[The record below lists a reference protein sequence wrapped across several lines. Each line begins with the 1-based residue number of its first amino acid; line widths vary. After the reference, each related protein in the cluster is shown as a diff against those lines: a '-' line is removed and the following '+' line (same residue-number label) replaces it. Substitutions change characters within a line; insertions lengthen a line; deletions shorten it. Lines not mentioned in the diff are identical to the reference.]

1 MTFNTL
7 HRSIFTL
14 TAVTTLGLL
23 GTAQAKQGEAF
34 VLDLTKYTAD
44 IEVENTL
51 FISQVDGGDELDLLL
66 YLAQYTVQGKNGEL
80 ELAGDLAPVAYID
93 GTQKGISAIYT
104 LDGTLYDADELTVLV
119 SDHNATLALGDDV
132 AFQNMTVIP
141 LDAEGKDVAGDT
153 IHFDAPDHLELILDV
168 TNLLDDG
175 RMVLDLNWGEV
186 MQECHIPSDHQHVR
200 YGLQSSRDLYAMG
213 LYHEDDAMIVCSD
226 GVRVCSFDG
235 DYMRDEALDA
245 VIVGNAMDNTIM
257 LSAFGYPGGR
267 QYCDN
272 VKNDPFTP
280 AERYAVDGWPDDW
293 KAGLRL
299 YGEAGHDWIV
309 DGPNDDYL
317 EGAEGNDM
325 LVGTTGSNFIYGD
338 EGRDV
343 MHGGNAGGYCSGGSP
358 SDDNDCTVE
367 GAWPYEGDFAGD
379 CCCHSCVN
387 YSGCINADATPG
399 VSATDIPPTPW

>member
-1 MTFNTL
+1 MTFSPF
-7 HRSIFTL
+7 HRSLLTL
-14 TAVTTLGLL
+14 TALATLGTL
-23 GTAQAKQGEAF
+23 GSAQAKQGEAF

-44 IEVENTL
+44 IEFENTL
-51 FISQVDGGDELDLLL
+51 FLSQVTGGDELDALL
-66 YLAQYTVQGKNGEL
+66 YLAQYAAEGKNGEL
-80 ELAGDLAPVAYID
+80 EQVGDLVPVAYLD
-93 GTQKGISAIYT
+93 GTEKGLSAIYT
-104 LDGTLYDADELTVLV
+104 IDGTLQGTHELTVLV

-132 AFQNMTVIP
+132 SFEKMTVVP
-141 LDAEGKDVAGDT
+141 LEADAKDIVGDS
-153 IHFDAPDHLELILDV
+153 IQFDAPDSMEFTLGV

-175 RMVLDLNWGEV
+175 LMVLDFYQGEA

-200 YGLQSSRDLYAMG
+200 YGLQSSRDIYSMG
-213 LYHEDDAMIVCSD
+213 LYHEDDAMVVCSD
-226 GVRVCSFDG
+226 GTRVCSFDG
-235 DYMRDEALDA
+235 DYMRDETLDA
-245 VIVGNAMDNTIM
+245 VIVGNTLDNTII
-257 LSAFGYPGGR
+257 LSATGYPGGR
-267 QYCDN
+267 RYCDN
-272 VKNDPFTP
+272 VKVDAFAP

-299 YGEAGHDWIV
+299 YGEEGHDWLV

-358 SDDNDCTVE
+358 SDDNDCTVD